1 MTPEEKE
8 ETLRLHTLLQPFYRE
23 KMGAWQVGDR
33 FYCLHCKGED
43 RFLVG
48 RIPPDYICCAEL
60 DHLTIEVIRLPLPI
74 DPVNENRGLT
84 GIIKHYTGIRKCTEL
99 KEPLYR
105 VDWWTKNG
113 PEHSVYG
120 PTTELAL
127 LRALCKQVGV
137 E

>member
-1 MTPEEKE
+1 MTPEGIKQ
-8 ETLRLHTLLQPFYRE
+8 ETIRLHTLLQPFYRE
-23 KMGAWQVGDR
+23 RMGEYRQGDR
-33 FYCLHCKGED
+33 MNYTYYPSQPHIFFVDAVDEKQRHINMDAC
-43 RFLVG
+43 
-48 RIPPDYICCAEL
+48 
-60 DHLTIEVIRLPLPI
+60 IRLPLPI

-84 GIIKHYTGIRKCTEL
+84 GMIKHFTGIRKCTEL

-120 PTTELAL
+120 PTPELAL
-127 LRALCKQVGV
+127 LRALCKQEGV